1 MLFFKKKKK
10 VKNVPFRL
18 EPELALELLP
28 YALARGNQSEPSLL
42 RTVLSHLNIRDV
54 KRILIA
60 VVGGSAAVS
69 LLGKLARDRFYR
81 ATVSRE
87 LKKQLAP
94 LNKKLDELEKQN
106 EELKKQNEQ
115 LKKQLR

>member
-1 MLFFKKKKK
+1 MLFKTKKKQKAA
-10 VKNVPFRL
+10 PIRL

-28 YALARGNQSEPSLL
+28 YALNRSKQGEQSLL
-42 RTVLSHLNIRDV
+42 RTVLSHLNAKDV

-60 VVGGSAAVS
+60 VVGGSAALS
-69 LLGKLARDRFYR
+69 LLGKLAHDRFYR
-81 ATVSRE
+81 AVVSRE

-94 LNKKLDELEKQN
+94 VNKKLDELEKQN

-115 LKKQLR
+115 LRKQLR